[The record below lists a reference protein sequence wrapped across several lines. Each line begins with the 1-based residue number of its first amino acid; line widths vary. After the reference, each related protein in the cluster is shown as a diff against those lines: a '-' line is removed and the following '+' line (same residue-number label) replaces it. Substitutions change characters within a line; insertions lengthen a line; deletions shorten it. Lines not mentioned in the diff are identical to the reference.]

1 MRRKKKN
8 GVEWLEFELLSG
20 IPDLVHGVIVRHR
33 GISGDYCSS
42 LNISGNTGDQWKN
55 IQENRKR
62 VLDALDIVEVVFSH
76 QVHSDRVVHIKTRNP
91 LDVGE
96 ADGLMT
102 QIPDLGLMIKHA
114 DCQAAIFYDPKNKA
128 LANVHAGWRGNVK
141 NIYAKTAVQMQEV
154 FGSCVE
160 DLLVCISPSLG
171 PSHSEFK
178 NYREELPEHFWKFQI
193 SPTYFDLWAIA
204 RMQLEGCGIQ
214 PKHIEIASICT
225 YSTPEDFFSYR
236 RDKPTGRNAT
246 VAALKSWNQNN
257 ATVAALRLLQ

>member
-8 GVEWLEFELLSG
+8 GIEWLEFELLSD
-20 IPDLVHGVIVRHR
+20 IPELVHGVILRH
-33 GISGDYCSS
+33 GGVSEGHCSS
-42 LNISGNTGDQWKN
+42 LNIGGNTGDQWEN

-62 VLDALDIVEVVFSH
+62 ALDALGIFEAVSSY
-76 QVHSDRVVHIKTRNP
+76 QVHSDRVVHVMTKNP
-91 LDVGE
+91 PDVGE

-102 QIPDLGLMIKHA
+102 QVADLGLLIKHA
-114 DCQAAIFYDPKNKA
+114 DCQAAIFYDPRNKA

-141 NIYAKTAVQMQEV
+141 NIYAKTVDQMKEA
-154 FGSCVE
+154 FGSSAE

-171 PSHSEFK
+171 PSRSEFK

-204 RMQLEGCGIQ
+204 RMQLEECGVRS
-214 PKHIEIASICT
+214 KHIEIASICT
-225 YSTPEDFFSYR
+225 YSAPDDFFSYR

-246 VAALKSWNQNN
+246 VAALKS
-257 ATVAALRLLQ
+257 